1 MRFCFIFSYLVEY
14 MMTSFKQKL
23 ASFYF
28 FVNHKKIAKI
38 KSNLNTKFKFSY
50 LADEEFIEFDHMILN
65 LEY

>member
-1 MRFCFIFSYLVEY
+1 MFTYFMNAFSYFSYLVEY

-38 KSNLNTKFKFSY
+38 KSNLNTKFKFS
-50 LADEEFIEFDHMILN
+50 
-65 LEY
+65 